1 MQDNE
6 AAATASD
13 AEDSTSNNDSEPK
26 DAEVKRLRVALQK
39 AEDTIKAMEESRRTI
54 ARRLQALG
62 ETVIVEPRTVQW
74 LREEI
79 DRSEGDFFAMD
90 TEVGCDEDA
99 TEEERRITLYT
110 QNLRDAL
117 DGNFAFDK
125 DGYIDEDG
133 RYIEFEPTDEQMD
146 NFHWSDVGYS
156 NGH

>member
-1 MQDNE
+1 M
-6 AAATASD
+6 AATASD

-26 DAEVKRLRVALQK
+26 DAEVKRLRAALQK

-90 TEVGCDEDA
+90 TEIGSDEDA

-117 DGNFAFDK
+117 DGNFSFDK
-125 DGYIDEDG
+125 DGYINEDG